1 MDAPIVF
8 FGLGQM
14 GGRMAQRLLN
24 AGLNLEVYDPAPA
37 CLQALLDQGAQ
48 PFTQVGEHHHI
59 IISMLPHDQAVHDLY
74 MGATGLLQ
82 QLAAGTLVI
91 DCSTIS
97 PELSRQLHLEA
108 KNFGLDFLDAP
119 VSGGVTGAAAGTLS
133 FLCGGSASVVTLAQ
147 PVLSHM
153 GQNIMHAGPAGA
165 GSVAKLCN
173 NMLLAIH
180 MLGTCEALNL
190 GVSQGLDPALL
201 STIMQKSS
209 GRNWSLEVYNPWP
222 GVMPQAPASQNYR
235 GGFQSQLMLKD
246 LTLAHQS
253 AKAMQVSTPL
263 GSLAQQLYA
272 QHVSEGH
279 EHEDFSGILQ
289 LIRSMDPLP

>member
-1 MDAPIVF
+1 MDTPIAF

-14 GGRMAQRLLN
+14 GGRMAQRLLD
-24 AGLNLEVYDPAPA
+24 AGLSLDVHDPAPA
-37 CLQALLDQGAQ
+37 CLQALLDHGAHA
-48 PFTQVGEHHHI
+48 FTPGAARHDIV
-59 IISMLPHDQAVHDLY
+59 ISMLPHDKAVHDLY
-74 MGATGLLQ
+74 LGTTGLLR
-82 QLAAGTLVI
+82 QLSAGTLVI
-91 DCSTIS
+91 DCSTVS
-97 PELSRQLHLEA
+97 PELSRQLHQEA
-108 KNFGLDFLDAP
+108 QTRSLDFLDAP

-133 FLCGGSASVVTLAQ
+133 FLCGGSASVVTQAQ
-147 PVLSHM
+147 PVLSLM

-190 GVSQGLDPALL
+190 GVKQGLDPATL

-222 GVMPQAPASQNYR
+222 GVMPQSPASQSYR

-253 AKAMQVSTPL
+253 AEAWHVSTPL

-272 QHVSEGH
+272 QHVAKGH
-279 EHEDFSGILQ
+279 EQEDFSGILQ
-289 LIRSMDPLP
+289 LIRSMESLP